1 MKDLK
6 EYYGKYV
13 NLYSDPGMYISM
25 YFYKDGSVDITS
37 EVYDVSERH
46 TKLEKEEVIKL
57 FNLITVEEF
66 KEKYNCCYL
75 YEAFFNE
82 NGIEYSVCTI

>member
-6 EYYGKYV
+6 EYYRKYV
-13 NLYSDPGMYISM
+13 ELYSDTNMYISM
-25 YFYKDGSVDITS
+25 YFYEDGSVDITS
-37 EVYDVSERH
+37 KVYDVSERH

-57 FNLITVEEF
+57 FDLISLEEF
-66 KEKYNCCYL
+66 VEKYNHSYL
-75 YEAFFNE
+75 YEPFFDE